1 MSSMVKDNNV
11 LDKYNNI
18 WGKNKEKLK
27 LNFIV
32 CLLWWNISKSQGKR
46 IWWQRKTNF
55 LADEVPKENMHY
67 ICIACITIDSA
78 MRMDKRTIRT
88 FI

>member
-32 CLLWWNISKSQGKR
+32 CLL
-46 IWWQRKTNF
+46 
-55 LADEVPKENMHY
+55 
-67 ICIACITIDSA
+67 
-78 MRMDKRTIRT
+78 
-88 FI
+88 